1 VTNKAINPKLENV
14 TNKSIFSIFGRSL
27 SLTCILKP
35 KSF

>member
-1 VTNKAINPKLENV
+1 MKKNKN
-14 TNKSIFSIFGRSL
+14 NKFFISIFSIFGRSL